1 MSSQKSKLIKRIY
14 PINEINKIQKK
25 INMLPNY
32 KKVVAKNYM
41 NIRLISVIIVFLI
54 TLLVFKTGYIYAPIT
69 GLVYYMAFDY
79 LFLDRQ
85 LKKRSKKLEHEAL
98 HFFETLTLTLESGHN
113 LEQAL
118 DITCFNVNSELS
130 KEFKRSLIEM
140 KFGKTLIEALE
151 SLKLRIP
158 SKTINNIILNITQTS
173 VFGSNILETMHNQI
187 DFLREKQLLEVREQ
201 INKIPYK
208 VSIISVI
215 FIIPLILILILGPFL
230 INLLK

>member
-1 MSSQKSKLIKRIY
+1 MSPQKSKLIKRIY
-14 PINEINKIQKK
+14 PIKEINKIQQK

-32 KKVVAKNYM
+32 KRAVAQNYM

-54 TLLVFKTGYIYAPIT
+54 ILLTLKTGYIYAPII

-79 LFLDRQ
+79 LFLERQ
-85 LKKRSKKLEHEAL
+85 LKKRAKKLEHEAL